1 MFQSLEDAQR
11 ALSIDHEY
19 IKVELKTKPTE
30 SLAPPVPAPTLTVD
44 SELEVVE
51 ATTTESLATPVP
63 APTLTED
70 SEVEP
75 PVTVMPVDDNL
86 LSSRSASSLP
96 DQGVGSV
103 DEKPLNDGQKEDSS
117 HAADRDV
124 LLQIHNV
131 SKIPTTSHNS

>member
-30 SLAPPVPAPTLTVD
+30 RLAPPPTLTVD
-44 SELEVVE
+44 SELYVDE